1 MELFECLATN
11 PEVFPDD
18 LGLCTTLPNI
28 ANHR

>member
-11 PEVFPDD
+11 PEVFSDD
-18 LGLCTTLPNI
+18 FGLCAALPNI